1 LAGPALNSQLR
12 EEILRRY
19 AGSGTVRYGIAR
31 DLFIEHVAGVVTRYG
46 TNFSDS
52 EKLTL
57 LASLHIDD
65 L

>member
-1 LAGPALNSQLR
+1 M
-12 EEILRRY
+12 
-19 AGSGTVRYGIAR
+19 TVRYGIAR